1 MRIVFMG
8 TPAFAVPVLAALREQ
23 PGVAIAGVYTP
34 PDRPR
39 GRGQEL
45 ESTPVKAA
53 ALEMGLPVFQ
63 PASLRP
69 DAIREELAARQPD
82 VIVVAAYGKLLPPE
96 VLALPPHGC
105 LNIHPSLLP
114 KYRGPSPVATA
125 ILDGVP
131 VTGVTLMLLDEGMD
145 TGPIIAQ
152 REYPLSGEER
162 ADPLTAA
169 LFQVGGDLLL
179 ECLEPWTAGSLP
191 ARPQDDAQATVTRKL
206 ERADGRADWRLA
218 AAELERR
225 HRAFTPWPGLYT
237 QWQGKTL
244 RLLEVAAGVAVS
256 ESGPASTEW
265 AGAAPGRIVT
275 LPQAETPAGVTTG
288 QGILAL
294 KTVQLEGRRAVPAAE
309 FLNGYPNF
317 LGSQL

>member
-125 ILDGVP
+125 ILDGIP

-145 TGPIIAQ
+145 TGPIIRPTGIPPVRRGTGRHPDQDPVPGRQRPAVGVPGTLGCRQLDGLSPGRGPGNGNAQ
-152 REYPLSGEER
+152 AGTGRRPSRLALICGGTGTAPSGLHPLAR
-162 ADPLTAA
+162 PLHPMARQNPA
-169 LFQVGGDLLL
+169 
-179 ECLEPWTAGSLP
+179 PAGSG
-191 ARPQDDAQATVTRKL
+191 
-206 ERADGRADWRLA
+206 GRRGSIGK
-218 AAELERR
+218 
-225 HRAFTPWPGLYT
+225 WPGLY
-237 QWQGKTL
+237 
-244 RLLEVAAGVAVS
+244 RM
-256 ESGPASTEW
+256 
-265 AGAAPGRIVT
+265 
-275 LPQAETPAGVTTG
+275 
-288 QGILAL
+288 
-294 KTVQLEGRRAVPAAE
+294 GRRCP
-309 FLNGYPNF
+309 GG
-317 LGSQL
+317 GS